1 MRRTTGQFQATV
13 YGEETVRAFVPFPL
27 PPTNPPLVL
36 EGVLATLHA
45 EALAA
50 VTRLEVA
57 GAMVPDA
64 EWFLYGFVRKEAV
77 ITSQIEGTQATLQ
90 DVLTFEATNTTSHLD
105 DVRDVCNY
113 LDALNHAR
121 REIRS
126 PKGLPLA
133 IRLLKEAHGRLMR
146 GARGAE
152 KQPGSI
158 RTSQNWIGGT
168 RPGNALFVPPPPGAV
183 PEALAALERWIHGD
197 DPLPPLVRAG
207 LAHAQF
213 ETIHPFLDGNGRI
226 GRLLIALL
234 VEHWGLL
241 KSPMLYLSL
250 AFKRHQAEYYRR
262 LSAVRA
268 EGDWEGWTAFFLSCV
283 REAADDG
290 VSTAQRLF
298 SLVEKDRLKLL
309 VTPGATVP
317 ALRLF
322 HVLPKQPVVTLATAI
337 KTLKTT
343 KPTAAKAILSLQQ
356 AKILKETTGRQRD
369 RVYAYHG
376 YLRLLTG
383 VGSGPEVRR

>member
-1 MRRTTGQFQATV
+1 MTSSRSD
-13 YGEETVRAFVPFPL
+13 
-27 PPTNPPLVL
+27 
-36 EGVLATLHA
+36 TL
-45 EALAA
+45 
-50 VTRLEVA
+50 
-57 GAMVPDA
+57 
-64 EWFLYGFVRKEAV
+64 
-77 ITSQIEGTQATLQ
+77 
-90 DVLTFEATNTTSHLD
+90 
-105 DVRDVCNY
+105 
-113 LDALNHAR
+113 
-121 REIRS
+121 
-126 PKGLPLA
+126 
-133 IRLLKEAHGRLMR
+133 
-146 GARGAE
+146 
-152 KQPGSI
+152 
-158 RTSQNWIGGT
+158 
-168 RPGNALFVPPPPGAV
+168 
-183 PEALAALERWIHGD
+183 
-197 DPLPPLVRAG
+197 
-207 LAHAQF
+207 
-213 ETIHPFLDGNGRI
+213 LDGNGRI

-317 ALRLF
+317 AIRLF

-356 AKILKETTGRQRD
+356 AKILKETTGRQRG
-369 RVYAYHG
+369 RVFAYHG

-383 VGSGPEVRR
+383 VGSVPEVRR